1 MILVL
6 NLSKIVNSDTLEK
19 LIWLWNQRSFQDCFH
34 SPSLKYPCLWTTKTI
49 CIYMWSTLQLWSFLT
64 LVRAFKHDFCM
75 FFFFRKNA
83 MLYLLTPLLLL
94 FPTLTSQGKK
104 RRNVNFSQSCVFFN
118 HFVALGQRFHQ
129 SVEQR
134 DTVNNAHCSVFTLP
148 TLNMLPTFSKIKKIS
163 KGSF

>member
-75 FFFFRKNA
+75 FFSSGKTQCYIFWPLSFCSSLHLRHKVRKEVMSIFRKGWLA
-83 MLYLLTPLLLL
+83 IAKLKALSL
-94 FPTLTSQGKK
+94 FISVLSMVKK
-104 RRNVNFSQSCVFFN
+104 AFYNVKIEKWKVKVVS
-118 HFVALGQRFHQ
+118 ALQ
-129 SVEQR
+129 
-134 DTVNNAHCSVFTLP
+134 
-148 TLNMLPTFSKIKKIS
+148 
-163 KGSF
+163 